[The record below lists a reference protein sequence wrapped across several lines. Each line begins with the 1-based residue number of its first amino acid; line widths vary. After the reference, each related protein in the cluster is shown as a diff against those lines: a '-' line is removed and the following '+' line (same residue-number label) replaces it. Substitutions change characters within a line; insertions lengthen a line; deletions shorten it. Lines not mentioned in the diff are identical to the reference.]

1 MKKMIKIH
9 CGKEVAKQSK
19 KRGYDD
25 GDGVKTGGTTNGVE
39 AFGYAMTEFI
49 RSLISLCLS

>member
-19 KRGYDD
+19 KRRYDD
-25 GDGVKTGGTTNGVE
+25 SDGVKTGGTTNGVE
-39 AFGYAMTEFI
+39 AFGHAMTELI
-49 RSLISLCLS
+49 RSLISMSMS